1 MITGGMERE
10 YEYLIELLAC
20 ALHGKHAENRLDQV
34 DAEKLFRAAL
44 FHGVEAMAFDAVR
57 PWLDPNAE
65 LTGKWKEAFRTNA
78 IVELCQMAEYEE
90 IVRQFTGAGVTIV
103 PLKGIL
109 MKQMYP
115 RPVFRKMGDL
125 DILIEE
131 GKQEICRDLMEGM
144 GYEVLEYGQY
154 HHDVYAK
161 GCVRVELHNALFH
174 EKEIG
179 WQQPYFENIMDR
191 TFLSITNRKVRFLT
205 DEAFY
210 VYNLTH
216 FAKHY
221 YNKGSGLRSMMDIYV
236 NSREKNKMYMEN
248 VRRILRDLYLEGLLD
263 VMLCLS
269 QKCFSLR
276 EFNLDLE
283 EKEVLEKV
291 VVSGVRGVPELGL
304 RQLIQRFA
312 DESKSMPDSAEYI
325 RDSKR
330 KYFFSLVFLDL
341 EQMKGGYPILK
352 RFEWMLPFCWIY
364 RMVRVLFL
372 KREKLKQDWELLMK

>member
-1 MITGGMERE
+1 
-10 YEYLIELLAC
+10 
-20 ALHGKHAENRLDQV
+20 
-34 DAEKLFRAAL
+34 
-44 FHGVEAMAFDAVR
+44 
-57 PWLDPNAE
+57 
-65 LTGKWKEAFRTNA
+65 
-78 IVELCQMAEYEE
+78 
-90 IVRQFTGAGVTIV
+90 
-103 PLKGIL
+103 
-109 MKQMYP
+109 
-115 RPVFRKMGDL
+115 
-125 DILIEE
+125 
-131 GKQEICRDLMEGM
+131 
-144 GYEVLEYGQY
+144 
-154 HHDVYAK
+154 
-161 GCVRVELHNALFH
+161 
-174 EKEIG
+174 
-179 WQQPYFENIMDR
+179 
-191 TFLSITNRKVRFLT
+191 
-205 DEAFY
+205 
-210 VYNLTH
+210 
-216 FAKHY
+216 
-221 YNKGSGLRSMMDIYV
+221 MMDIYV

>member
-44 FHGVEAMAFDAVR
+44 FHGVEAMAFEAVR

-65 LTGKWKEAFRTNA
+65 LTGKWKEAFRTNE

-90 IVRQFTGAGVTIV
+90 IVRQFTEAGVTIV

-144 GYEVLEYGQY
+144 GYEVLEYGKYQ
-154 HHDVYAK
+154 HDIYTK
-161 GCVRVELHNALFH
+161 GCVRVELHNSLFY
-174 EKEIG
+174 KG
-179 WQQPYFENIMDR
+179 KWNYPYFENIRDCTWGSR
-191 TFLSITNRKVRFLT
+191 DNEKVHFLT

-210 VYNLTH
+210 AFNLTH

-221 YNKGSGLRSMMDIYV
+221 YEKGSGLRSIMDVYV
-236 NSREKNKMYMEN
+236 NSRGKDEELIERTQK
-248 VRRILRDLYLEGLLD
+248 ILRDIHLGAFHEKMF
-263 VMLCLS
+263 VLS
-269 QKCFSLR
+269 RKCFSMR
-276 EFNLDLE
+276 KFCLDPE
-283 EKEVLEKV
+283 EIQVLKTIIA
-291 VVSGVRGVPELGL
+291 SGTYGDFAQRT
-304 RQLIQRFA
+304 RQIVQRFA